1 MARVEFWSGIIF
13 AKLREV
19 GESGT
24 RHRRLA
30 LPVGEDVY
38 EDRDFDV
45 APKIDILID
54 DRMAVAHEFS
64 VG

>member
-1 MARVEFWSGIIF
+1 MF

-30 LPVGEDVY
+30 LPMGEDVY

-54 DRMAVAHEFS
+54 DQMAVAHEFS